1 MTCDT
6 ANDPETDSL
15 ASNKTRMSSVS
26 VHTSGHYCVMI
37 TLPQV
42 TMTSTTSRVERT
54 RRNPEEVVANLVQ
67 GSVYVCV
74 FVYVCACMCICVC
87 ACLCVRVC
95 VCVHACIYAHKYA

>member
-1 MTCDT
+1 MIWNFSLTCDA

-26 VHTSGHYCVMI
+26 VYTTSGHYYVMI

-67 GSVYVCV
+67 GSVCV
-74 FVYVCACMCICVC
+74 YMCICVC
-87 ACLCVRVC
+87 LSVCMHPCL
-95 VCVHACIYAHKYA
+95 